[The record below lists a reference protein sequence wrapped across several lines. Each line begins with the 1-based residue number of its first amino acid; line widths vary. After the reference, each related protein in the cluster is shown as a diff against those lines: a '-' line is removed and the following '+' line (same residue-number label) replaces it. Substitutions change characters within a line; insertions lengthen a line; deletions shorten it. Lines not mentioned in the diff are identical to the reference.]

1 MKTGIIY
8 PQTELGGDPEA
19 ARRFALAAEARGFD
33 HFLAYDHVAGAS
45 HANRDP
51 ELTGPYTEKDMFHD
65 PLVMFAYLAGITKT
79 IRFVSG
85 VMILLFVFNFAVGIM
100 LSLSP
105 IVVVMENRGV
115 IDSFRRSFELV
126 KLDWTRILGI
136 HAMWAICVV
145 PILLLPTFLISIALG
160 TVGVAVFF
168 IVALSVLIA
177 YTRTLQMVAYLD
189 LRMRHEHFDR
199 ELLDAWTR
207 NRRV

>member
-1 MKTGIIY
+1 MPTCK
-8 PQTELGGDPEA
+8 
-19 ARRFALAAEARGFD
+19 ALSSSNVLRPSWSA
-33 HFLAYDHVAGAS
+33 
-45 HANRDP
+45 P
-51 ELTGPYTEKDMFHD
+51 
-65 PLVMFAYLAGITKT
+65 
-79 IRFVSG
+79 
-85 VMILLFVFNFAVGIM
+85 
-100 LSLSP
+100 
-105 IVVVMENRGV
+105 
-115 IDSFRRSFELV
+115 
-126 KLDWTRILGI
+126 